1 MSVSGRAGLFTMD
14 NGKFFGDLRGTPY
27 ASNKRQASGA
37 LRLEFGQY
45 TIVDGG
51 FTSGTITTTVNT
63 GIVSMVS
70 PGWLPIVVT
79 PRASGD
85 FSIATP
91 GAFTSAKMDIRVV
104 ATGQYSG
111 SQSGMNVNYLVIG
124 Y

>member
-14 NGKFFGDLRGTPY
+14 DGRFFGDLRGTPY
-27 ASNKRQASGA
+27 TNPKRQASGA

-45 TIVDGG
+45 TLPSGAT
-51 FTSGTITTTVNT
+51 TSATITTTINT
-63 GIVSMVS
+63 GIISMVS
-70 PGWLPIVVT
+70 PGWVPIVTVC
-79 PRASGD
+79 ASGD

-91 GAFTSAKMDIRVV
+91 GAFTSAKMDIRVT